1 MTRWHGVVGVVGG
14 GGGGVWCV
22 ESVTVSDSDCPTGA
36 KQFLARRD
44 IYGVGRGWVVW
55 LAGAIRGL
63 SSVAKRQLTGKGEVI
78 RLQERG

>member
-1 MTRWHGVVGVVGG
+1 MVGG

-55 LAGAIRGL
+55 LAGFRAL
-63 SSVAKRQLTGKGEVI
+63 SGG
-78 RLQERG
+78 

>member
-1 MTRWHGVVGVVGG
+1 MAVVV
-14 GGGGVWCV
+14 VWCV

-55 LAGAIRGL
+55 LAGFRAL
-63 SSVAKRQLTGKGEVI
+63 SGG
-78 RLQERG
+78 